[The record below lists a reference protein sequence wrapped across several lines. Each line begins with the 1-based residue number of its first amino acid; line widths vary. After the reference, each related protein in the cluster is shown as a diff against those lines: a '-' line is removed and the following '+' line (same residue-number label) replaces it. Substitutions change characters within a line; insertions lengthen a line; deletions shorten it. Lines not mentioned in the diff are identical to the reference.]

1 VVSGQQSDAARTLL
15 RRSDCRLL
23 IPDPCGAIAQLGER
37 LLCKQEVVGSIPSGS
52 TNLAQ
57 PVVAQRTAAAVG
69 GLDVKTATLAHCSLK
84 RRRGAAAAESSFVEK
99 FGFARAR
106 DLSPSV
112 RVV

>member
-1 VVSGQQSDAARTLL
+1 M
-15 RRSDCRLL
+15 
-23 IPDPCGAIAQLGER
+23 GER

-57 PVVAQRTAAAVG
+57 PVVAQRIAAVG
-69 GLDVKTATLAHCSLK
+69 GLDFKAAKLARCGLK
-84 RRRGAAAAESSFVEK
+84 RRRGGAAAESSFVEK

>member
-1 VVSGQQSDAARTLL
+1 
-15 RRSDCRLL
+15 
-23 IPDPCGAIAQLGER
+23 
-37 LLCKQEVVGSIPSGS
+37 
-52 TNLAQ
+52 
-57 PVVAQRTAAAVG
+57 
-69 GLDVKTATLAHCSLK
+69 LK